1 MTTLKLIR
9 DRLGKVDTTGQ
20 LYDAQGNF
28 VCYVLEDLVRAG
40 PKVYAQTAI
49 PAGTYRIQITRS
61 PRFAR
66 DLPLLL
72 DVPGFTGIRIHPG
85 NDRDDTEGCL
95 LPGLARQQLPDGS
108 QRVTQSRDAFAR
120 LLLLLRRELASGKQV
135 SIQITNGAG

>member
-1 MTTLKLIR
+1 MSTLTLVR

-28 VCYVLEDLVRAG
+28 VCFVLEDLVRTG

-49 PAGTYRIQITRS
+49 PAGTYRVQITRS

-120 LLLLLRRELASGKQV
+120 LMLLLQRAIGRGEPV
-135 SIQITNGAG
+135 SIEIRNGAG